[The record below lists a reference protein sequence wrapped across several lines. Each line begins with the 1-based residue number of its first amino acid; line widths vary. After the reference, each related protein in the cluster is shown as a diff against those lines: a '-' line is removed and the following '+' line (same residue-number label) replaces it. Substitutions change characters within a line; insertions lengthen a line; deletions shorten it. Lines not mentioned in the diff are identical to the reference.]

1 LASSPKARSSRTRGT
16 RRARDALADGRP
28 DASIRPGTAAA
39 SRRRDA
45 FKSSDI
51 IERLAG
57 LLPKFPDARL
67 CVALSGGVDSVALLA
82 ALCEQRPAGAALRA
96 VHVNHGLHS
105 NAARWS
111 AHCRALCERLRV
123 PLTTLRV
130 KVERRRGE
138 SLEAEARK
146 ARYAA
151 LAKELQSDEAL
162 LTAHHEDDQLETV
175 LLQLLRGAGVAGLA
189 GMPERMPFAS
199 GVLLRPLLGTT
210 RVELETWLTARGIGW
225 IEDDT
230 NADERLDRNYLR
242 RQVLPLVRARWP
254 SAATTVSRSA
264 RHAAEAKGLLDALA
278 RADVE
283 SAADG
288 GALSVTRLRALDGP
302 RRRNALRFWIARAGH
317 PLPDAKRLEE
327 ISGAMLGARADANPE
342 VRWNRSIARRHSGRL
357 TLGTDERAAPTSGHV
372 SRHRRMG
379 AEVAQHGAE
388 ASSNGRT
395 SADVTRSSAGLSWHW
410 RTSPEIALPDAGG
423 HLSLR
428 RDVRGRLD
436 LDALPEAL
444 TIRTRRGGERLRP
457 HRTGRTRT
465 LKALLQEAKVPAHER
480 GAIPLLFADDK
491 LVAVANLWLDAS
503 VQATA
508 ATKKR
513 ATIIWHP

>member
-1 LASSPKARSSRTRGT
+1 LASSLKAPSSRTRGAP
-16 RRARDALADGRP
+16 RARGAPAKQGGGFD
-28 DASIRPGTAAA
+28 
-39 SRRRDA
+39 
-45 FKSSDI
+45 SSQLV
-51 IERLAG
+51 ERLG
-57 LLPKFPDARL
+57 QLFPQPRNARL

-82 ALCEQRPAGAALRA
+82 ALAEQRPEDAILRA
-96 VHVNHGLHS
+96 VHVNHGLHP

-111 AHCRALCERLRV
+111 AHCRALCKRLRV
-123 PLTTLRV
+123 PLAVLRV
-130 KVERRRGE
+130 KVERARGE

-151 LAKELQSDEAL
+151 LARELQPGEAL
-162 LTAHHEDDQLETV
+162 LTAHHQDDQLETV

-189 GMPERMPFAS
+189 GMPERAPFAH
-199 GVLLRPLLGTT
+199 GVLLRPLLGIT
-210 RVELETWLTARGIGW
+210 RAELEAWLTARGIEW

-264 RHAAEAKGLLDALA
+264 RHAAEARGLLDALA

-288 GALSVTRLRALDGP
+288 AALSVTRLRTLDGP

-317 PLPDAKRLEE
+317 PLPDAKRLDE
-327 ISGAMLGARADANPE
+327 IAGTLLAARADANPE

-357 TLGTDERAAPTSGHV
+357 TLGSDARTAPASPDALQP
-372 SRHRRMG
+372 G
-379 AEVAQHGAE
+379 AE
-388 ASSNGRT
+388 
-395 SADVTRSSAGLSWHW
+395 LSWHW
-410 RTSPEIALPDAGG
+410 RTSPEIALSAAGG
-423 HLSLR
+423 RLSLR
-428 RDVRGRLD
+428 RDAQGRLD

-457 HRTGRTRT
+457 QRTGRTRT

-480 GAIPLLFADDK
+480 GAIPLLFADGK

-503 VQATA
+503 VQAMG
-508 ATKKR
+508 ATKAR
-513 ATIIWHP
+513 ATIRWHR